1 VAHSSGRHARQS
13 RVPDSLRRLT
23 SIQKP
28 TLKPQRT
35 PAIIQAAHLQ
45 PHRRFLAAPARA
57 CPAVQIE
64 IWPVR
69 RACPHAG
76 GHTRTPQ
83 SLPPPSLTE
92 TSATARDTTDHG
104 AATAA
109 PNMDARVVS

>member
-1 VAHSSGRHARQS
+1 VAHSSGRHARRS
-13 RVPDSLRRLT
+13 RVPDSLRRLK

-28 TLKPQRT
+28 TLQPQRT

-45 PHRRFLAAPARA
+45 PHRRFFPAPACA
-57 CPAVQIE
+57 FPAVKIE
-64 IWPVR
+64 IWPVD
-69 RACPHAG
+69 RACLHAG

-83 SLPPPSLTE
+83 SLPPPSRTA

-109 PNMDARVVS
+109 QSVAARLVS